1 MTGDVFEPAAPPVDD
16 SWGTVAG
23 MPITD
28 DTITR
33 LAANAEAGFPGAKPR
48 RVGRPLSVGARPA
61 RTVTVR
67 LDEARATAVKSRADS
82 EHVSASEVMRRA
94 LDQYLAS

>member
-1 MTGDVFEPAAPPVDD
+1 MTEDVFEPAPQPIDG
-16 SWGTVAG
+16 SWGTVNGVA
-23 MPITD
+23 ITD
-28 DTITR
+28 ETINH
-33 LAANAEAGFPGAKPR
+33 LAENADAGFPGVKPR
-48 RVGRPLSVGARPA
+48 SVGRPLSVGARPA